1 MTDYCHLQLLC
12 KLIAA
17 LKGLAK
23 VLGPWP
29 TVVLA
34 GLVLAFAALCA
45 DHTFLIV
52 QMIVKA
58 VFAAFFYWFV
68 SFKAPRGKEV
78 WIRSSSLLKTAVP
91 GFENLWNGG
100 RAPLVI
106 S

>member
-12 KLIAA
+12 KLIGA

-34 GLVLAFAALCA
+34 GLVQAFAALCA
-45 DHTFLIV
+45 DHTFLIL

-58 VFAAFFYWFV
+58 VFAAFFYWL
-68 SFKAPRGKEV
+68 A
-78 WIRSSSLLKTAVP
+78 RSELHS
-91 GFENLWNGG
+91 ENPKGDTTLSYPVLG
-100 RAPLVI
+100 RLVRT
-106 S
+106 SATSTS